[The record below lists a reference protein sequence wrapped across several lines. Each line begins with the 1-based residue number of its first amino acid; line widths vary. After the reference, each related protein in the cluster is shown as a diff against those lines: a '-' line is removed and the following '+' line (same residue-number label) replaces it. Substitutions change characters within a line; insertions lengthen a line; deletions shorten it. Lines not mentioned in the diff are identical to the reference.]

1 MVAMRTSATNIVAAL
16 LCSILLF
23 SCKAKKE
30 AVSGVTMSRMSA
42 REVLERSARNRHFGE
57 MKAKVSISYETPTD
71 RQGFSANVR
80 MMQDSVIWVS
90 IAPLL
95 GIEVVRAVITPDSLK
110 LVDRFNK
117 RYYLG
122 SFDRLNELLDV
133 NLDFTMLQSLI
144 TGNNIDLYATDSYTL
159 SDSQRGYL
167 LEAGGTGRRKRE
179 RVPLRVEQQTH
190 VEPQH
195 FTVDRASLHDTG
207 NGNRLEAVYQG
218 PKALGAVFFP
228 EKMNVVISGK
238 QQAKADIQWSRLS
251 LGIGQDY
258 PFSIPPGYEQIR

>member
-1 MVAMRTSATNIVAAL
+1 MRTTATGLIAAL
-16 LCSILLF
+16 LCSMALF
-23 SCKAKKE
+23 SCKARKE
-30 AVSGVTMSRMSA
+30 AMPTTAIPGLSA
-42 REVLERSARNRHFGE
+42 KEVLERSALNRHFGE
-57 MKAKVSISYETPTD
+57 MKAKVSISYETD
-71 RQGFSANVR
+71 AQRQGFSANVR
-80 MMQDSVIWVS
+80 MRQDSIIWVS

-122 SFDRLNELLDV
+122 RFDRLNELLDLD
-133 NLDFTMLQSLI
+133 LDFAMLQSLI

-159 SDSQRGYL
+159 SDSQIGYL
-167 LEAGGTGRRKRE
+167 LEAGGTGRRRRE

-195 FTVDRASLHDTG
+195 FTVDRATLHDTG
-207 NGNRLEAVYQG
+207 NGNRLDAVYQA

-228 EKMNVVISGK
+228 ERMNVIISGK
-238 QQAKADIQWSRLS
+238 QKAKADIQWSKMG

-258 PFSIPPGYEQIR
+258 PFSIPTGYEQIR